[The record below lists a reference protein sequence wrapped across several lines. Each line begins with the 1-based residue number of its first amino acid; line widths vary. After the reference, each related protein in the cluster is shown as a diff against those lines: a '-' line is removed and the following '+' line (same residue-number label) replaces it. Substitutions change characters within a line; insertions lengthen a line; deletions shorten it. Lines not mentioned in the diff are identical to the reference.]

1 MTPLIDDDALL
12 HTWIGGEADDL
23 DLSRLT
29 ATLHW
34 GPNDAVEDIVGFVVW
49 EAGP

>member
-1 MTPLIDDDALL
+1 MNPLIDDDALL

-23 DLSRLT
+23 AWYT

-34 GPNDAVEDIVGFVVW
+34 RPYDAVENVVGFLIF